1 MDNQVFIIISA
12 VLFGLVVGAIIM
24 YFASGSSKNEE
35 EKIAQVEKKLNK
47 YQQDVVQH
55 FETTADLV
63 DDLTQSY
70 KKVFDH
76 LSVSAKQLLTDE
88 QVKEQIEKRKDKKIV
103 LGFLSDESEVNGQ
116 EAEVDEIKSQADA
129 IDKFAEDM
137 NTNQAENSGEVEQSE
152 QEQVET
158 MKNDGEI
165 SDNSKNSIE
174 IDEVTEDNVK
184 DYTDTQDEKLD
195 SDNLDKKD

>member
-24 YFASGSSKNEE
+24 YFASGSSRNEE

-88 QVKEQIEKRKDKKIV
+88 QVKEQIEKRKGKKII

-116 EAEVDEIKSQADA
+116 EEEVDETESQDDT

-137 NTNQAENSGEVEQSE
+137 NTNQAENSEEVEQSE
-152 QEQVET
+152 HEQAET
-158 MKNDGEI
+158 MKNDGKI
-165 SDNSKNSIE
+165 SDNYKNSIE
-174 IDEVTEDNVK
+174 IDEVAEDNVK
-184 DYTDTQDEKLD
+184 DNTDTQDEKLD

>member
-24 YFASGSSKNEE
+24 YFASGSSKNEQ

-88 QVKEQIEKRKDKKIV
+88 QVKEQIEKRKDKKVV
-103 LGFLSDESEVNGQ
+103 LGFLSDDSQAKPETEVEKTESP
-116 EAEVDEIKSQADA
+116 ADA
-129 IDKFAEDM
+129 IDKFAQDLED
-137 NTNQAENSGEVEQSE
+137 NQAESIEETVNDETSDEMEQSE
-152 QEQVET
+152 QAQLESTNNDEVSDDSEKALESDDEAMDEQDENLEQQDEQV
-158 MKNDGEI
+158 K
-165 SDNSKNSIE
+165 
-174 IDEVTEDNVK
+174 
-184 DYTDTQDEKLD
+184 
-195 SDNLDKKD
+195 